1 MFVTV
6 QFSNVVYCVTDG
18 CCLPVHNFAAVLWS
32 TLYLPLVGHSCK
44 YTFVAFSFAVDR
56 FNVTF
61 LVHVLMLLVFM
72 LFYVFKCE

>member
-6 QFSNVVYCVTDG
+6 QFINEVYCITDG
-18 CCLPVHNFAAVLWS
+18 CSLPVHSFAAVLWP

-44 YTFVAFSFAVDR
+44 YTFVAFLFAVD
-56 FNVTF
+56 VTF

-72 LFYVFKCE
+72 LIFVFKCD